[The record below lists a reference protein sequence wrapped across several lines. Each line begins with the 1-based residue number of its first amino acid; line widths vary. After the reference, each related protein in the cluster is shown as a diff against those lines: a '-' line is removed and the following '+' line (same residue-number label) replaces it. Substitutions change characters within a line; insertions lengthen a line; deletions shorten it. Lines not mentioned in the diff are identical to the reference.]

1 MKYIILSVNE
11 NVDYFAYVPLTCW
24 AWRRIGWE
32 PILFYHRENESDS
45 LTPVEELVAKY
56 SSVETHFLKS
66 IPGYRSDTIT
76 QTSRL
81 YGTCVKDG
89 FIMTGDIDMLP
100 LSDYWQHEVD
110 DDTITV
116 YGHDLT
122 GYTQYPI
129 CYIAMNSANWANV
142 MNIHKGGFTSDISSK
157 DYNYFL
163 ERDLKT
169 MPQALSKDFNHYW
182 SVDQELIT
190 NRLQGKQIKIINRGQ
205 YPNGYAKGRVD
216 RGAWNVNLE
225 QFIDCHMH
233 RDLFKFFYTK
243 DLPQE
248 QSDLYAKKWQD
259 HMDLLNKVWPEDELN
274 WFVDFTM
281 QYAKLVQ

>member
-11 NVDYFAYVPLTCW
+11 SPEYLFYTPLTCW
-24 AWRRIGWE
+24 AWRRIGWT

-100 LSDYWQHEVD
+100 LSDYWKHEVD

-142 MNIHKGGFTSDISSK
+142 MNISGK
-157 DYNYFL
+157 DYNAFL

-216 RGAWNVNLE
+216 RGAWNVNIE
-225 QFIDCHMH
+225 QFVDAHLH
-233 RDLFKFFYTK
+233 RDLFKHFYTK
-243 DLPQE
+243 ELPKE
-248 QSDLYAKKWQD
+248 QRDLYAKKWQE
-259 HMDLLNKVWPEDELN
+259 HMDLLNKVWPEDDLN
-274 WFVDFTM
+274 WFVDFTRE
-281 QYAKLVQ
+281 YAKIVQ

>member
-1 MKYIILSVNE
+1 MRYVILSMNE
-11 NVDYFAYVPLTCW
+11 NIEYQFYLPLTCW
-24 AWRRIGWE
+24 SWRKIGWE

-45 LTPVEELVAKY
+45 LTELEYLLAKH
-56 SSVETHFLKS
+56 SNVETHFIKS
-66 IPGYRSDTIT
+66 IPGYRSDTLA

-81 YGTCVKDG
+81 YATCVRDG
-89 FIMTGDIDMLP
+89 FLMTADLDMLA
-100 LSDYWQHEVD
+100 LSDYWKHQVD

-142 MNIHKGGFTSDISSK
+142 MNISGK
-157 DYNYFL
+157 DYNAFL

-205 YPNGYAKGRVD
+205 YANGYAKGRID
-216 RGAWNVNLE
+216 RGAWTIDHQ
-225 QFIDCHMH
+225 QFIDCHDH
-233 RDLFKFFYTK
+233 RDLFKHFYTK
-243 DLPQE
+243 ELPQD
-248 QSDLYAKKWQD
+248 QRDLYSKKWNQHCGMLRTVWQD
-259 HMDLLNKVWPEDELN
+259 E
-274 WFVDFTM
+274 DFTWYFDFM
-281 QYAKLVQ
+281 EQYAKLVQ

>member
-11 NVDYFAYVPLTCW
+11 NPDYFAYVPLTCW
-24 AWRRIGWE
+24 AWRRIGWT

-45 LTPVEELVAKY
+45 LTPVEELIAKY

-89 FIMTGDIDMLP
+89 FVMTGDIDMLP
-100 LSDYWQHEVD
+100 LSDYWKHEVD

-142 MNIHKGGFTSDISSK
+142 MNISGK
-157 DYNYFL
+157 DYNAFL

-182 SVDQELIT
+182 GTDQELIT
-190 NRLQGKQIKIINRGQ
+190 ERLRGHKINFINRGQ
-205 YPNGYAKGRVD
+205 YSNGYAKGRID

-225 QFIDCHMH
+225 QFIDCHDH
-233 RDLFKFFYTK
+233 RDLFKRFYTK
-243 DLPQE
+243 EIPRDQR
-248 QSDLYAKKWQD
+248 DLYDKKWTEHCAMLD
-259 HMDLLNKVWPEDELN
+259 KVWPDEDLTWYFN
-274 WFVDFTM
+274 FM
-281 QYAKLVQ
+281 IQYAKLVQ

>member
-1 MKYIILSVNE
+1 MKYIVLSVNE
-11 NVDYFAYVPLTCW
+11 SIEYLWYTPLTCW
-24 AWRRIGWE
+24 AWRKIGWE

-100 LSDYWQHEVD
+100 LSDYWKHEVD
-110 DDTITV
+110 DDKITV

-142 MNIHKGGFTSDISSK
+142 MNISGK
-157 DYNYFL
+157 DYNAFL

-182 SVDQELIT
+182 GCDQDLIT
-190 NRLQGKQIKIINRGQ
+190 NRLQGKQITIINRGQ
-205 YPNGYAKGRVD
+205 YSNGYAKGRVD
-216 RGAWNVNLE
+216 RGAWSVDHE
-225 QFIDCHMH
+225 QLIDCHDH
-233 RDLFKFFYTK
+233 RDLFKYFYTK
-243 DLPQE
+243 ELPQD
-248 QSDLYAKKWQD
+248 QRALYVKKWVE
-259 HMDLLNKVWPEDELN
+259 HCAMLNKVWPNEDFA
-274 WFVDFTM
+274 WYFAFIQ